1 MKKLDPKKIIGFL
14 VITLFTISGNLY
26 SQSSSFGNTYIFN
39 NGEMGVVDMQ
49 HNFLNGG
56 SGIQPGIVG
65 TDRTTTQGFMSF
77 VGSASWTGASNSAF
91 VDGYVKTYMTTAFT
105 FPIGDNAKYRPA
117 AIATASLANPVNAA
131 YYGVSATTSI
141 TSSLRGGNEPV
152 LPASGPFNTSLMGA
166 GVLSVDNVE
175 YWDINGTAATKIT
188 LTWDATSAVSSLSSV
203 GILGWNGTQWV
214 AIASTV
220 DATSLLGGSSSLTSG
235 SITTNAA
242 LVPNTYEI
250 YTLGSVCGLGVAP
263 ALSSYNLG
271 NICPATTIDLNA
283 SVTSSTPAG
292 TSLVWFTNTTHTG
305 SAFATPETAGVGTY
319 YAFYYDSVNNCY
331 TAGTKAVTTAIAP
344 SPDTPTESSIIQT
357 SCVLATGTIVLNPQ
371 SGVEYS
377 INNGTTYQSSPTF
390 TGLAAGNY
398 TLKVRSTISIAC
410 SATGASTITIFPVPS
425 TPTLSTTNLNNLCPE
440 LTANLNSIVTSSVPY
455 GTTLVWFTNS
465 EHTGTAYATPTAAT
479 VGTYYAYYFDSVNN
493 CYTPA
498 SAAVTTSLDSDCD
511 GIADLADIDD
521 DNDGILDTVE
531 DNCTADKSGL
541 TLSVTPGFEGPT
553 SGMVT
558 TGNGLID
565 GITNQNTI
573 CWGSV
578 PYVNRTILT
587 FTFAKPTSLKGM
599 ELSVYPT
606 TSTILSAGNVV
617 ELQAFNGTSWVSLAT
632 YTHSTIQ
639 PSLIISYPNV
649 IGFYPTQINPYT
661 QYRIFGVNAVLG
673 PGGIF
678 MSEAIMDIQPLCIK
692 DVDGDGIPNSL
703 DLDSDGDG
711 CPDAKEAGVSG
722 TLLVGN
728 IVNGIPNATT
738 PNVSNAIAQ
747 GPYGSNGL
755 ANSLETNDSSIA
767 STSYLS
773 TYISNATSAVLN
785 ACSDTD
791 GDGIFDLV
799 DIDDDNDGI
808 LDAVE
813 APSCYYTALEASVIS
828 SVTSQFISSS
838 QTDIINCHDNSA
850 DTFASFTPSTVT
862 NQEIYNITPLLSPL
876 SVSAVSFDM
885 NNYSILSG
893 TATAIL
899 QGFNGTTWIDL
910 STAQTATVINGT
922 QTFTNTLHPT
932 IPYLKFRLYGVSGSS
947 SYAYCTEIHLIPS
960 AGSYGSSAP
969 KPTCLVDTDGDGK
982 TNDKDLDS
990 DGDLCPDAKEA
1001 GVTGTLLSGT
1011 LFNSSGSTTAINALI
1026 SGDVGINGLANS
1038 LETNDTASGITTY
1051 ISSYTPIATS
1061 MVLNACSDTD
1071 GDGIGDLVDIDD
1083 DNDGTLDAVEAPS
1096 CYFNASE
1103 ITIPSTVTTELTIS
1117 AGSMAMVY
1125 DNNAT
1130 TTQSFNAQDI
1140 VGKSI
1145 YEVTPVS
1152 AIAITSLNLNA
1163 TTNIFAATN
1172 RIKLQGWTGASWIDL
1187 SVTAAAPAVNASGV
1201 IAFTNTINTVVAYP
1215 KYRLYGDATSTG
1227 NINSNVVSE
1236 ITLSPTA
1243 YQASK
1248 NPKSTCTVNTDGD
1261 LLTND
1266 KDPDSDGDNCSD
1278 AKEASAT
1285 TSTAANYAFGAP
1297 YGTNGLSDALETS
1310 VDSGIINYP
1319 STYQYAISTSLNAC
1333 ADSDGDGIFDL
1344 VDIDDDNDGIL
1355 DIVEQTCTS
1364 PIVSK
1369 VGVTVSTTLTPG
1381 TGTISNLLN
1390 GTETTD
1396 FYYSGQNIAGQV
1408 VAQFNFPAS
1417 HILNKLEI
1425 ITSGGNFFTTAT
1437 VKVQGSNNGTSWTDV
1452 SGLLTPVT
1460 STASTFSTNP
1470 SHKFDISSNTNYY
1483 TQYRILG
1490 VSGAVNGGPW
1500 VYEAYFS
1507 ELTCV
1512 DIDTDGD
1519 TIPNRLE
1526 LDSDHDGCSDAK
1538 EAGATTSNTT
1548 NYVFTGAVGANGLAN
1563 ILETA
1568 SESGIVNYSLTYA
1581 NATNN
1586 AIKSC
1591 VITCPTITNSASNNF
1606 NPTTCTG
1613 TNGSIKLCG
1622 LVAGEADY
1630 VINYAKNG
1638 TAATPLTNL
1647 TADTSGCLLIANLG
1661 EGVYSNIIIT
1671 HPIYCTNGTSAVG
1684 PITITAPAGPSV
1696 PSANTTQ
1703 PTCSVSTGT
1712 IVLTIQSGV
1721 EYSINNGFSYQ
1732 PSPTFAALSPGNYT
1746 LKVRSTTD
1754 PTCSTIGAS
1763 PVSINSV
1770 PSLPS
1775 TPTVS
1780 VTVQPTC
1787 EIITATVVVS
1797 SPAQGTGFEY
1807 SIDGGVYQASSTFTV
1822 STEGSHAIT
1831 IRRISD
1837 VTCVSNSA
1845 FVNVYGYICAI
1856 TETTPAINGG
1866 SGGNTSPLTNND
1878 TLNGIP
1884 VTVGSGGNVT
1894 ISLPNPLPTGLT
1906 LNTNTGVVT
1915 VAPNT
1920 QAGTYPVIYTIC
1932 EVVNPSNCDTVTS
1945 YVVVT
1950 APVIDAV
1957 TETTPSVNGGS
1968 GGNTPSLITNDTL
1981 NGLPVTVGTGGNV
1994 TISVPNPLPT
2004 GLTLN
2009 TNTGVVTVAPNTQ
2022 AGTYPV
2028 TYRICEVVNPSNC
2041 DTVTSY
2047 VLVNAPV
2054 IDAVTE
2060 TTPAINGGSGGN
2072 TSPLTNNDTLNGI
2085 PVTVGSGGNVTISVP
2100 NPLPTGLTL
2109 NTNTGVVTVAPNTP
2123 TGTYP
2128 VTYTICEVVNP
2139 SNCDTVTS
2147 YVEVI
2152 VTDFTPTIDIDN
2164 VVFLSSGVTKD
2175 FVVNISDIDSGPS
2188 IGQVVFKI
2196 FKQSAF
2202 TITYNPVTTI
2212 SNVGGGTMVNNNDW
2226 IITEDPLF
2234 ITVTLKLNVLINASS
2249 FSSVGFTITRNS
2261 SIPPQTWQPI
2271 TATIVTGS
2279 GGDSLDENNTYNVL
2293 VKAQ

>member
-39 NGEMGVVDMQ
+39 NGEMGVVDIQ

-77 VGSASWTGASNSAF
+77 VGTASWTGASDTAF
-91 VDGYVKTYMTTAFT
+91 VDGYVKTYMTSAFT

-131 YYGVSATTSI
+131 YYGVSATTAI

-175 YWDINGTAATKIT
+175 YWDINGAAATKIT

-292 TSLVWFTNTTHTG
+292 TSLVWFTNNTHTG

-331 TAGTKAVTTAIAP
+331 TAGTNAVTTAIAP

-498 SAAVTTSLDSDCD
+498 SAPVTTSLDSDCD

-573 CWGSV
+573 CWGNVS
-578 PYVNRTILT
+578 YVNRTILT
-587 FTFAKPTSLKGM
+587 FSYPRPTSLSGV
-599 ELSVYPT
+599 ELSVFPT
-606 TSTILSAGNVV
+606 TSTILTAGNVV
-617 ELQAFNGTSWVSLAT
+617 ELQAFDGNNWISLAS
-632 YTHSTIQ
+632 YTQTIIK
-639 PSLIISYPNV
+639 PSQIITYPNV
-649 IGFYPTQINPYT
+649 IGFYPTQVNPYT
-661 QYRIFGVNAVLG
+661 QYRIFGVNAKLG

-678 MSEAIMDIQPLCIK
+678 MSEAIMEVQAQCML
-692 DVDGDGIPNSL
+692 DVDGDGVPNSL

-711 CPDAKEAGVSG
+711 CPDAKEAGVTG
-722 TLLVGN
+722 TLLSGTIYNISGSTTVNNALISGSVG
-728 IVNGIPNATT
+728 A
-738 PNVSNAIAQ
+738 
-747 GPYGSNGL
+747 NGL
-755 ANSLETNDSSIA
+755 ANSLETND
-767 STSYLS
+767 TSVATTTYNS
-773 TYISNATSAVLN
+773 TYSPLATSKALN
-785 ACSDTD
+785 SCDDTD
-791 GDGIFDLV
+791 ADGIFDLV
-799 DIDDDNDGI
+799 DLDDDNDGI

-813 APSCYYTALEASVIS
+813 APSCYYTQSEVSGINL
-828 SVTSQFISSS
+828 VTSQIPASSYP
-838 QTDIINCHDNSA
+838 TRLNWYDNS
-850 DTFASFTPSTVT
+850 DTTYSDFTPSIVA
-862 NQEIYNITPLLSPL
+862 NQEIYNITPSVNPL
-876 SVSAVSFDM
+876 AISAISFDM
-885 NNYSILSG
+885 TSSSMLSG

-899 QGFNGTTWIDL
+899 QGYDGSAWINL
-910 STAQTATVINGT
+910 STAQTATVTNGT
-922 QTFTNTLHPT
+922 QIFNNTLHPT
-932 IPYLKFRLYGVSGSS
+932 TRYQKFRIFGVSGSTN
-947 SYAYCTEIHLIPS
+947 YANCTEIHLIPS
-960 AGSYGSSAP
+960 AVSYGSSSP

-1103 ITIPSTVTTELTIS
+1103 ITIPSTVTTDLTIS
-1117 AGSMAMVY
+1117 LDSMAMLY
-1125 DNNAT
+1125 DNNPT
-1130 TTQSFNAQDI
+1130 TTQSFNVQDI

-1145 YEVTPVS
+1145 YEVTPVT
-1152 AIAITSLNLNA
+1152 AVAITSLNLYA
-1163 TTNIFAATN
+1163 TTNIFVATN

-1187 SVTAAAPAVNASGV
+1187 SLAAAAPAVNASGV
-1201 IAFTNTINTVVAYP
+1201 IAFTNTINPAVAYP
-1215 KYRLYGDATSTG
+1215 KYRLFGDATSTG

-1236 ITLSPTA
+1236 ITFSPTA

-1310 VDSGIINYP
+1310 VDSGIINYT

-1369 VGVTVSTTLTPG
+1369 VGVTVSMTLTPG
-1381 TGTISNLLN
+1381 AGTISNLLN

-1408 VAQFNFPAS
+1408 VAQFIFPAS

-1425 ITSGGNFFTTAT
+1425 ITSGGNFFTSAT
-1437 VKVQGSNNGTSWTDV
+1437 VRVQGSNNGTSWTDV

-1647 TADTSGCLLIANLG
+1647 TADASGCLLITNLG
-1661 EGVYSNIIIT
+1661 AGVYSNIIIT
-1671 HPIYCTNGTSAVG
+1671 HPIYCTTGTSAVG

-1703 PTCSVSTGT
+1703 PTCAMSTGT

-1754 PTCSTIGAS
+1754 PTCSTIGES
-1763 PVSINSV
+1763 PVTINAV

-1797 SPAQGTGFEY
+1797 SPTQGTGFEY

-1837 VTCVSNSA
+1837 ITCVSNSA

-1884 VTVGSGGNVT
+1884 VTVG
-1894 ISLPNPLPTGLT
+1894 
-1906 LNTNTGVVT
+1906 
-1915 VAPNT
+1915 
-1920 QAGTYPVIYTIC
+1920 
-1932 EVVNPSNCDTVTS
+1932 
-1945 YVVVT
+1945 
-1950 APVIDAV
+1950 
-1957 TETTPSVNGGS
+1957 
-1968 GGNTPSLITNDTL
+1968 
-1981 NGLPVTVGTGGNV
+1981 TGGNV

-2028 TYRICEVVNPSNC
+2028 TYTICEVVNPSNC

-2047 VLVNAPV
+2047 LLVNAPV

-2164 VVFLSSGVTKD
+2164 VVFLSAGVTKD

-2188 IGQVVFKI
+2188 IGQVVYKI

-2202 TITYNPVTTI
+2202 TITYNPATTI

-2234 ITVTLKLNVLINASS
+2234 ITVTLKLNVVINASS